1 MIKELV
7 GEVELDESVDAVRA
21 IMANP
26 RFQALVRARSRLAW
40 SLTAVIFVVYFGFIL
55 LVAFNK
61 TDGGIISQRVG
72 GGATSVAILAGL
84 GILVFTFLL
93 NGLYILIANSKFDRM
108 NDELRRE
115 IGR

>member
-1 MIKELV
+1 M
-7 GEVELDESVDAVRA
+7 DENVDAVRA
-21 IMANP
+21 MLANP
-26 RFQALVRARSRLAW
+26 RFQALVRARSRLGW

-61 TDGGIISQRVG
+61 EDGGILSTRVG
-72 GGATSVAILAGL
+72 GGTTSIAILAGL

-108 NDELRRE
+108 TDELRQE
-115 IGR
+115 VGR

>member
-1 MIKELV
+1 M
-7 GEVELDESVDAVRA
+7 DESVDAVRA

-26 RFQALVRARSRLAW
+26 RFQALVATRRRLSW
-40 SLTAVIFVVYFGFIL
+40 SMTIIMFIVYFGFIL

-72 GGATSVAILAGL
+72 GGTTSIAILAGL
-84 GILVFTFLL
+84 GILIFTFLL

-108 NDELRRE
+108 TAELRRE

>member
-1 MIKELV
+1 M
-7 GEVELDESVDAVRA
+7 DEPVDAVRA

-26 RFQALVRARSRLAW
+26 RFQALVSERRRLSW
-40 SLTAVIFVVYFGFIL
+40 SLTVIMFVVYFGFIL

-61 TDGGIISQRVG
+61 VDGGIISRRVG
-72 GGATSVAILAGL
+72 GGTTSIAILAGV

-108 NDELRRE
+108 TAELRRE
-115 IGR
+115 IGQ